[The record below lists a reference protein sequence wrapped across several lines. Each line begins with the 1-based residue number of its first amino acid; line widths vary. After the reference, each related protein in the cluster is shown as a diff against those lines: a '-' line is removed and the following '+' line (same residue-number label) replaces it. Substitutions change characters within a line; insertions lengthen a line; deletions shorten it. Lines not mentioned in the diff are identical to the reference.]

1 MTFDLGFIFQV
12 ILTVIRYVP
21 ITLYMAVVSLIIGGA
36 LGLVVALI
44 RFYQVPVLSPI
55 IGTVIT
61 ILKGVPLILVFLV
74 IFLITSQNFNN
85 IAKAIGLQ
93 IKYGDLPMSLLAII
107 GLSLMAMVGLSEAFR
122 GAFESV
128 KAVQFDVAR
137 SLGMTRLQTIRRVLI
152 PQAFPVAFPMIVNML
167 INLIKGTAIASLV
180 SVVEIF
186 SAATQSA
193 SSNYKYFEAY
203 IAAAIVY
210 WLMTILIEQAA
221 HRFELNFAKKMERA
235 RA

>member
-44 RFYQVPVLSPI
+44 RFYQVPVLSPM

-61 ILKGVPLILVFLV
+61 ILKGVPLILV
-74 IFLITSQNFNN
+74 
-85 IAKAIGLQ
+85 
-93 IKYGDLPMSLLAII
+93 
-107 GLSLMAMVGLSEAFR
+107 
-122 GAFESV
+122 
-128 KAVQFDVAR
+128 
-137 SLGMTRLQTIRRVLI
+137 
-152 PQAFPVAFPMIVNML
+152 
-167 INLIKGTAIASLV
+167 
-180 SVVEIF
+180 F

-203 IAAAIVY
+203 IAAAVVY

-221 HRFELNFAKKMERA
+221 HRFELKFAKKMERA

>member
-44 RFYQVPVLSPI
+44 RFYQVPVLSPM

-74 IFLITSQNFNN
+74 IFLITSQNFNS

-128 KAVQFDVAR
+128 KTVQFDVAR

-193 SSNYKYFEAY
+193 K
-203 IAAAIVY
+203 IGR
-210 WLMTILIEQAA
+210 A
-221 HRFELNFAKKMERA
+221 HV
-235 RA
+235 

>member
-36 LGLVVALI
+36 LGLMVALI
-44 RFYQVPVLSPI
+44 RFYQVPVLSPM

-74 IFLITSQNFNN
+74 IFLITSQNFNS

-128 KAVQFDVAR
+128 KTVQFDVAR
-137 SLGMTRLQTIRRVLI
+137 SLGMTRLQTIRR
-152 PQAFPVAFPMIVNML
+152 
-167 INLIKGTAIASLV
+167 
-180 SVVEIF
+180 
-186 SAATQSA
+186 
-193 SSNYKYFEAY
+193 
-203 IAAAIVY
+203 
-210 WLMTILIEQAA
+210 
-221 HRFELNFAKKMERA
+221 
-235 RA
+235 